1 MTSTEIDI
9 DNIPEDK
16 KMLVDDVWIYVDE
29 DGVEHFIP
37 QKVEKVGTP
46 RGECE
51 KPQEEVG
58 FFRKI
63 INWFKGGDVSPYIK
77 IRDASDPFRDRSD
90 IDSGSD
96 GALGVEVGL
105 KIKF

>member
-9 DNIPEDK
+9 DKIPDDRK
-16 KMLVDDVWIYVDE
+16 SLVDDVWIYVDE

-37 QKVEKVGTP
+37 QKAEKVKTS
-46 RGECE
+46 CE
-51 KPQEEVG
+51 DCKESNEEVG

-63 INWFKGGDVSPYIK
+63 INWFRSGNVSPCIK
-77 IRDASDPFRDRSD
+77 IRDVSNPFRDRSD